1 MPGLLVSFRPL
12 GRSGGI
18 VVGVRRLCSFT
29 LRSMARL
36 IASFFGSGLILGR
49 VRGSHRGSGTV
60 GGALALAISLLL
72 PPVYG
77 RVAALGAAIVLGVW
91 SIQALKLGD
100 DDPGWEVIDEAAGT
114 FLATVGL
121 GLPGAIVG
129 WVVFRVADIAKKAF
143 PGVAAAEKVS
153 GGIMADDLVAGLYGL
168 AAGWLVQ
175 LVID

>member
-1 MPGLLVSFRPL
+1 M
-12 GRSGGI
+12 
-18 VVGVRRLCSFT
+18 VGAHRLCSFT

-72 PPVYG
+72 SPVYG

-100 DDPGWEVIDEAAGT
+100 EDPGWVVIDEAAGT
-114 FLATVGL
+114 FLATIGL
-121 GLPGAIVG
+121 GLPAAIVG
-129 WVVFRVADIAKKAF
+129 WGVFRVADIAKKAF

-175 LVID
+175 LVMG